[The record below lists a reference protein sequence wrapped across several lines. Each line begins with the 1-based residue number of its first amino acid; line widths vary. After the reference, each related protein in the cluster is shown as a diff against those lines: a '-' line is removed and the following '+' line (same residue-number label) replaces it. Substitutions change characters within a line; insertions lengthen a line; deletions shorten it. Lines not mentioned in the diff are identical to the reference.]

1 MQPAVGEGVYDS
13 RERMRT
19 LCLMF
24 PSEIGDA
31 AWVADRG
38 LGLELQL
45 GNVSAAAFPQG
56 GLASCVADVA

>member
-1 MQPAVGEGVYDS
+1 MIDSVKVSIGSEVDILAASGGRKSLQPAVCEGVSDS

-31 AWVADRG
+31 A
-38 LGLELQL
+38 
-45 GNVSAAAFPQG
+45 
-56 GLASCVADVA
+56 